1 MTPEY
6 PIDEA
11 ERLELIG
18 DTLYVRSG
26 SLDEIVSWYRKSL
39 AHTERARVIEKLDK
53 LDKPDAWGDALH
65 PDISASWADT
75 RDEVGSG
82 VARMLDEAKERLSED
97 EKNRGNYLDRTPKDA
112 LIRDTIDFLDLSIER
127 PDW

>member
-1 MTPEY
+1 M
-6 PIDEA
+6 
-11 ERLELIG
+11 
-18 DTLYVRSG
+18 
-26 SLDEIVSWYRKSL
+26 
-39 AHTERARVIEKLDK
+39 
-53 LDKPDAWGDALH
+53 
-65 PDISASWADT
+65 
-75 RDEVGSG
+75 GSG

>member
-53 LDKPDAWGDALH
+53 LDKPDA
-65 PDISASWADT
+65 
-75 RDEVGSG
+75 
-82 VARMLDEAKERLSED
+82 
-97 EKNRGNYLDRTPKDA
+97 
-112 LIRDTIDFLDLSIER
+112 
-127 PDW
+127 